1 MSDNTT
7 TVEYNVVR
15 DGVSKIETLSNR
27 MDGIFTEFDGSMN
40 KVLSPENFAGIAADA
55 VGTDYATLK
64 SQYKE
69 IIGLVNRFAD
79 EYRRAAGIMK
89 EHESKLEQKSQALN
103 SKLERMN

>member
-55 VGTDYATLK
+55 LAYQFAHIV
-64 SQYKE
+64 KE
-69 IIGLVNRFAD
+69 IIGLVNQFAD